1 MPYDHKAL
9 ETKWMNKWKELGLYK
24 LDENSVKPKQY
35 VLDMFPY
42 PSGAGLHVGHVEGYS
57 ATDIYSRYLRMKG
70 FNVLHP
76 IGWDAFGL
84 PAENYAVKSGIH
96 PSITTDKAIET
107 FKSQMDRVGLSYDW
121 DRELGTHRPD
131 YYKWTQWLFLL
142 LYKKGL
148 AYKKDAL
155 VNYCPSCQTVL
166 ANEQVVDGKC
176 ERCGTIVI
184 QKMMNQWFFKI
195 TDYAERLIDGL
206 TELDWPESTKLA
218 QKNWIGKSDGAVLSF
233 NIEGFDEDKI
243 EVFTTRLDTIFGCTF
258 IALAPEH
265 PLVEKIVKEDKVDEV
280 NKYIEEAKKK
290 SELTRTSSKEKTGV
304 FTGTYAYNPFNEELI
319 PIYISDFVISTYAKG
334 ALMGVPAHDERDNE
348 FAKKFNLPIK
358 DVVNKELDA
367 VVEGVKV
374 QVPVKED
381 KKEIFTGMG
390 VLVDSGEYSGL
401 TSKEAYEK
409 MITFAE
415 GEGFGKRKIEYKL
428 RDWLIS
434 RQRYWGPP
442 IPMIYDKDENATPVN
457 ETDLPVV
464 LPLDVDFKPTGESPL
479 KYVEKFHEIDTSK
492 YPTGVKREVDT
503 LDTFVDSSWY
513 FLRFCDPKNEL
524 EFANKEKINKLGP
537 VDTYVGGA
545 EHTVLHLLYARFFTK
560 VLFDEG
566 FLSFE
571 EPFLKLRHP
580 GMILGPDHAKMSK
593 SKGNVI
599 NPTDTCEEYGADTLR
614 MYEMFMGPLNISK
627 AWSIDSIRGVRKF
640 LQRVYDLSEHLTESV
655 DKDIVVG
662 VNKLIKKVE
671 SDTKDFKFN
680 TAVSEF
686 MIFVNLVEAKKGI
699 DKESYTKFLLCL
711 APYAPFITDELYEK
725 LGNTVSIH
733 TMSFPTFDESL
744 ISTGTKTIVVQV
756 NGKKRAM
763 FEISEDIGEE
773 EVYIKALELLKGK
786 LEEKD
791 IKKKIYIKGKIVSF
805 VV

>member
-1 MPYDHKAL
+1 MKILGIDYGKKRLGLALYDPTVRVVVPFGL
-9 ETKWMNKWKELGLYK
+9 KEL
-24 LDENSVKPKQY
+24 
-35 VLDMFPY
+35 
-42 PSGAGLHVGHVEGYS
+42 A
-57 ATDIYSRYLRMKG
+57 
-70 FNVLHP
+70 
-76 IGWDAFGL
+76 
-84 PAENYAVKSGIH
+84 
-96 PSITTDKAIET
+96 
-107 FKSQMDRVGLSYDW
+107 
-121 DRELGTHRPD
+121 
-131 YYKWTQWLFLL
+131 
-142 LYKKGL
+142 
-148 AYKKDAL
+148 
-155 VNYCPSCQTVL
+155 
-166 ANEQVVDGKC
+166 
-176 ERCGTIVI
+176 
-184 QKMMNQWFFKI
+184 
-195 TDYAERLIDGL
+195 
-206 TELDWPESTKLA
+206 
-218 QKNWIGKSDGAVLSF
+218 
-233 NIEGFDEDKI
+233 
-243 EVFTTRLDTIFGCTF
+243 
-258 IALAPEH
+258 
-265 PLVEKIVKEDKVDEV
+265 
-280 NKYIEEAKKK
+280 
-290 SELTRTSSKEKTGV
+290 
-304 FTGTYAYNPFNEELI
+304 
-319 PIYISDFVISTYAKG
+319 
-334 ALMGVPAHDERDNE
+334 
-348 FAKKFNLPIK
+348 
-358 DVVNKELDA
+358 DA
-367 VVEGVKV
+367 VVEGVRV
-374 QVPVKED
+374 EVPVKED

-390 VLVDSGEYSGL
+390 VLIDSGDYSGL

-415 GEGFGKRKIEYKL
+415 SEGFGKRKVEYKL

-434 RQRYWGPP
+434 RQRFWGAP
-442 IPMIYDKDENATPVN
+442 IPIVYDKDGKAIPVL
-457 ETDLPVV
+457 EEDLPVI

-479 KYVEKFHEIDTSK
+479 KYVEKFHNIDSAK
-492 YPTGVKREVDT
+492 YPTAVKREVDT

-513 FLRFCDPKNEL
+513 FLRFCDPNNEL
-524 EFANKEKINKLGP
+524 EFANKEKMNKLGP

-560 VLFDEG
+560 VLYDEG
-566 FLSFE
+566 YLTFE

-640 LQRVYDLSEHLTESV
+640 LQRVYDLSEHLTETV

-686 MIFVNLVEAKKGI
+686 MIFVNLVEEKKGI

-733 TMSFPTFDESL
+733 TMSFPTYDESL

-763 FEISEDIGEE
+763 FEISEDMGEE
-773 EVYIKALELLKGK
+773 EVYVKALELLKGK
-786 LEEKD
+786 LEEND